1 MIAYA
6 GLRRKLRSL
15 RSYNYDVPWCVPPWG
30 WRELRASM
38 LPLYGQAITGPNPT
52 RFAAAIAQELGV
64 AFAVPFSRGRTAIG
78 VALRA
83 LDIEPGS
90 EVVVPAYVCQ
100 TAVDGIRFA
109 GMSPVFADI
118 ADDLHVTVQTVAAVT
133 TASTRCIL
141 VPHLFGGCAPIAEL
155 EAFARSRKI
164 ALIDDAAQ
172 SFGARVGGRLVGSF
186 GDCGIVSV
194 GPGKSLAGP
203 AGGVLVTN
211 NQQLF
216 RRAFELSTTL
226 PEEAAV
232 TAMRRIGSYWIWRRF
247 RRQTCAAH
255 QLWERLP
262 TRRRAH
268 VHAKMANADG
278 ALGLAQLRSW
288 RSNARARRA
297 NVTALLAALGPVAD
311 YAVGTVADEEMYL
324 KLVLIL
330 PVNGPTASAFVDAL
344 AAVGVEAQGGYRP
357 CHLGGD
363 AGVALARTEEL
374 WERVVCL
381 PTETTP
387 SAAVCSRVAELIV
400 TFFAGVQASVIR
412 P

>member
-1 MIAYA
+1 MISYA
-6 GLRRKLRSL
+6 LLRRRLRSL

-38 LPLYGQAITGPNPT
+38 LPIRGRAITGPNPS
-52 RFAAAIAQELGV
+52 RFATAIARELGV
-64 AFAVPFSRGRTAIG
+64 AFALPFNRGRTAIG

-83 LDIEPGS
+83 LEIEPGS
-90 EVVVPAYVCQ
+90 EVVVPAYVCE

-109 GMSPVFADI
+109 GMSPVFADV
-118 ADDLHVTVQTVAAVT
+118 ADNLHVTVQSVAAVT

-141 VPHLFGGCAPIAEL
+141 VPHLFGGSAPIAQL

-172 SFGARVGGRLVGSF
+172 SFGARVGGQLVGTF

-203 AGGVLVTN
+203 AGAVLVTN
-211 NQQLF
+211 DEQLF
-216 RRAFELSTTL
+216 RRALELSMAL

-232 TAMRRIGSYWIWRRF
+232 AVTRRIGSYWIWRRL
-247 RRQTCAAH
+247 RRHTGAAR

-262 TRRRAH
+262 TRPRAH
-268 VHAKMANADG
+268 VHAKMANADA
-278 ALGLAQLRSW
+278 ALGLAQLHSW
-288 RSNARARRA
+288 RANARARRA
-297 NVTALLAALGPVAD
+297 NVTALLTALGPIAD
-311 YAVGTVADEEMYL
+311 YAVGTIADDAMYL

-330 PVNGPTASAFVDAL
+330 PANGPTVSAFVDAL

-357 CHLGGD
+357 CHLGSG
-363 AGVALARTEEL
+363 AGVPLARTDEL

-381 PTETTP
+381 PTETAP
-387 SAAVCSRVAELIV
+387 SEAVCSRVAALV
-400 TFFAGVQASVIR
+400 GTLFAGIPSDVG
-412 P
+412 

>member
-1 MIAYA
+1 MISYA
-6 GLRRKLRSL
+6 RLRRGLRSL

-30 WRELRASM
+30 GHELRASM
-38 LPLYGQAITGPNPT
+38 LPVYGRAITGPNPS
-52 RFAAAIAQELGV
+52 RFARAIAQELGV
-64 AFAVPFSRGRTAIG
+64 AFAVPFNRGRTAIG
-78 VALRA
+78 IALRA
-83 LDIEPGS
+83 LEIASGS

-100 TAVDGIRFA
+100 TAVDGIRYA

-118 ADDLHVTVQTVAAVT
+118 EDDLHVSVQSVAAVT

-141 VPHLFGGCAPIAEL
+141 VPHLFGGSAPIAEL

-172 SFGARVGGRLVGSF
+172 SFGARVGGQLVGTF
-186 GDCGIVSV
+186 GDCGIVSI

-203 AGGVLVTN
+203 AGAVMVTN
-211 NQQLF
+211 SEHLY
-216 RRAFELSTTL
+216 RRALELSMTL

-232 TAMRRIGSYWIWRRF
+232 TVIRRIGSYWVWRRF
-247 RRQTCAAH
+247 RRYTGAAH

-262 TRRRAH
+262 TRPRAH
-268 VHAKMANADG
+268 VLARMSNADA
-278 ALGLAQLRSW
+278 ALGLAQLRSL
-288 RSNARARRA
+288 RSNARARGA
-297 NVTALLAALGPVAD
+297 NVTALLTALGPFAD
-311 YAVGTVADEEMYL
+311 YAVGTIADEAMYL

-330 PVNGPTASAFVDAL
+330 PPNGPTVSAFVGAL

-357 CHLGGD
+357 CNSD
-363 AGVALARTEEL
+363 DRAGVPLARTEEL

-387 SAAVCSRVAELIV
+387 SEAVCSRVAESVATL
-400 TFFAGVQASVIR
+400 FAGVPSTVG
-412 P
+412 